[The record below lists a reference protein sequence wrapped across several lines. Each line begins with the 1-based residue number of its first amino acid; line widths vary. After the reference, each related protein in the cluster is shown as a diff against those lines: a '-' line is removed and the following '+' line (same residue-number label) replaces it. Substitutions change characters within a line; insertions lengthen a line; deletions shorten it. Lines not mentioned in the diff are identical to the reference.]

1 MKFPRRRHVTDLPLI
16 GAIASLFVE
25 KPANPIEEV
34 LKKQKQATENIHTYI
49 MHDYVQLHSNISAC
63 NNYDEMFVL
72 RQIHQEII
80 IYVRDNQDRFSKDRL
95 HKYSLLDESIE
106 KSLIEMVARVMANLP
121 SKEEVKDDNEEFV
134 SFDSKIDEDIFDPD
148 VFKSYIDGF
157 KESLRNNK
165 KGTLDSNLRPS
176 QLPNLQP
183 PTAEVK
189 KQSVPFDYTK
199 FMAEQ
204 KENQQKLDEVINT
217 LRLARVDQS
226 LQQQEVQLEQVEVQ
240 EDIVDDDAGCDADV
254 DWEELYADFK
264 AYVYPDLYQDTPIK
278 PTSLDEATDVAQST
292 KLSLCFG
299 F

>member
-157 KESLRNNK
+157 KESLRNIK
-165 KGTLDSNLRPS
+165 KALW
-176 QLPNLQP
+176 
-183 PTAEVK
+183 
-189 KQSVPFDYTK
+189 
-199 FMAEQ
+199 
-204 KENQQKLDEVINT
+204 I
-217 LRLARVDQS
+217 
-226 LQQQEVQLEQVEVQ
+226 
-240 EDIVDDDAGCDADV
+240 
-254 DWEELYADFK
+254 
-264 AYVYPDLYQDTPIK
+264 PI
-278 PTSLDEATDVAQST
+278 
-292 KLSLCFG
+292 
-299 F
+299 